1 MQHPHLLES
10 PRAPRLPI
18 VLCHGLYGFDVR
30 GPFLGLEYQYWSAT
44 LDVLRKKIGAKVLV
58 HGVPPTG
65 SIEERAE
72 SLHRFLCRHPEA
84 RGQRLNFVAHSMG
97 GLDARYLFSHIRP
110 TEYTPASLTTLGT
123 PHRGSPFMDWC
134 NSNIGVGLETIDSM
148 LEAVQPK
155 TVPDDGPAP
164 RAPYSLKAPL
174 LARGKEEPDS
184 SKKRH
189 MLSALTRTLQ
199 SMSSSVSNYIL
210 SVLDQPAYAML
221 STRYMTRLFNPST
234 PNMPGIHYYSIAAR
248 ARDMSVLHPL
258 WLPKLILD
266 KAAAAGSCGAD
277 TDGSRDALG
286 TEESGNDG
294 LVSVRSA
301 QWGEFLGIME
311 NWDHWDIRGPG
322 GPHRLRVAEA
332 ASEAWSLSRWWST
345 LRDAWFPGRRRS
357 TNPPSVGDDW
367 DWHEAALS
375 EYGERSPA
383 SPPETPLPPAVYAL
397 TSFSEK
403 LIDPAKE
410 PDMSKRLAHWISS
423 HLPTDGAAPHHAGE
437 PRTDDEANERNSD
450 TKMLLQYLTAG
461 REFPSEGGHGSL
473 GASRTARAMGA
484 QLPPNDAPS
493 VLSRA
498 ERLSTALI
506 ELFPYMM
513 YAGHEAMKP
522 SKDDTFLRFWAAVC
536 RHLHEEG
543 L

>member
-1 MQHPHLLES
+1 MRHPLLLDT

-44 LDVLRKKIGAKVLV
+44 LDVLRKKIGATVLV

-134 NSNIGVGLETIDSM
+134 NSNIGVGLELIDSM
-148 LEAVQPK
+148 MDDVQPK
-155 TVPDDGPAP
+155 TVPDDAPAP

-174 LARGKEEPDS
+174 LTRAKEMSRTPEQRHALS
-184 SKKRH
+184 S
-189 MLSALTRTLQ
+189 LTRALQ
-199 SMSSSVSNYIL
+199 SVSSSVSSYIL

-221 STRYMTRLFNPST
+221 STRYMTRLFNPTT
-234 PNMPGIHYYSIAAR
+234 PNMPGIYYCSIAAR

-266 KAAAAGSCGAD
+266 KAAVAGSCGAD

-286 TEESGNDG
+286 TSEGGNDG

-301 QWGEFLGIME
+301 QWGEFLGVME

-322 GPHRLRVAEA
+322 GPHRLRVTEA
-332 ASEAWSLSRWWST
+332 TPHSWSLSRLWSA
-345 LRDAWFPGRRRS
+345 LRDAWSGKRTASAP
-357 TNPPSVGDDW
+357 TPPESHW

-375 EYGERSPA
+375 EYDERSQA
-383 SPPETPLPPAVYAL
+383 SPSETPLPPAVYAL
-397 TSFSEK
+397 TSIYEK
-403 LIDPAKE
+403 QIDPCEE
-410 PDMSKRLAHWISS
+410 PGMAERMARWISS
-423 HLPTDGAAPHHAGE
+423 HLPTDGAREEHADK
-437 PRTDDEANERNSD
+437 PDERDPD
-450 TKMLLQYLTAG
+450 TKMLLEYLTAERPALDDG
-461 REFPSEGGHGSL
+461 WHESL
-473 GASRTARAMGA
+473 GESRTARALRA
-484 QLPPNDAPS
+484 QAPSTDAPK
-493 VLSRA
+493 LLTRA
-498 ERLSTALI
+498 ERLSTAFI
-506 ELFPYMM
+506 ELFPYML
-513 YAGHEAMKP
+513 YAGQEAMAP
-522 SKDDTFLRFWAAVC
+522 TKDDTFMRFWAAVC